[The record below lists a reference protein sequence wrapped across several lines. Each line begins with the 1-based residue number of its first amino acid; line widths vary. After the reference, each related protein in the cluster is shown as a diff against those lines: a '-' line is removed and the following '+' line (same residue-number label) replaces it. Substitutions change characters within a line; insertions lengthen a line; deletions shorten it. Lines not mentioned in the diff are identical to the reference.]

1 MVENLRIGSGPT
13 TSFSASL
20 GRSLLTSFR
29 RGSHRPEWLRGLG
42 LGRKPPLEKK
52 TGHAQAVNVLSARRK
67 SASLRRK
74 TGGRPPRLS
83 RHGLTGLTYA
93 SKK

>member
-1 MVENLRIGSGPT
+1 MAENLRIGSGPT

-20 GRSLLTSFR
+20 GRSLLTAFR

-52 TGHAQAVNVLSARRK
+52 PVMHKPSTSSALAGSPHHYGERR
-67 SASLRRK
+67 AA
-74 TGGRPPRLS
+74 GRPGCRA
-83 RHGLTGLTYA
+83 TG
-93 SKK
+93 